1 MTLAD
6 ESATTGDRDVIAVL
20 IEDHREVEQM
30 FSELESGTGDPEH
43 RRQVANA
50 VIAELVRHSVAEEEY
65 LYPVTRDVLPD
76 GDRIADEEIR
86 EHAQAERTMKEIE
99 GVDATDAR
107 FDEMLGSLMAEIRH
121 HIAEEENMLFPRLRE
136 TCPPERLME
145 LGRKVETAKK
155 MAPTR
160 PHPSAPDTPPW
171 DKLLGPGVGLID
183 RVRDALSGRAT
194 SMEQAREKK

>member
-1 MTLAD
+1 MTMAD
-6 ESATTGDRDVIAVL
+6 ESATSGGHDVIAVL

-30 FSELESGTGDPEH
+30 FSDLESGTGDAEH
-43 RRQVANA
+43 RRQMANA

-76 GDRIADEEIR
+76 GDHIADEEIR
-86 EHAQAERTMKEIE
+86 EHAGAERTMKEIE

-107 FDEMLGSLMAEIRH
+107 FDELLGSLMAEIRH

-136 TCPPERLME
+136 ACGSERLME

-194 SMEQAREKK
+194 SMEQAQKKE

>member
-1 MTLAD
+1 MTMAD
-6 ESATTGDRDVIAVL
+6 ESATSGGHDVIAVL

-30 FSELESGTGDPEH
+30 FSDLESGTGDAEH
-43 RRQVANA
+43 RRQMANA

-76 GDRIADEEIR
+76 GDHIADEEIR
-86 EHAQAERTMKEIE
+86 EHAGAERTMKEIE

-107 FDEMLGSLMAEIRH
+107 FDELLGSLMAEIRH

-136 TCPPERLME
+136 ACSSERLME
-145 LGRKVETAKK
+145 LGRKVEMAKK

-194 SMEQAREKK
+194 SMEQAQKKE